1 MKILIAALLGGLL
14 SFGWNAVAH
23 MATPLGHEG
32 VKDLPAEP
40 VMLAGMS
47 AAIKEPGL
55 YLFPGGGDEAMKTP
69 EGEAAYAKKVVEGP
83 SGVLVYRPTN
93 GTVLGPKVL
102 ALEFAIN
109 VGCALVLALVIS
121 LGRFQNFGSRFL
133 VGGLLGAYG
142 SISIGG
148 SYALWYGFPMDYTL
162 ANTLMEVVAGFAAA
176 IPAAAMLKPRG

>member
-32 VKDLPAEP
+32 VKELPIEP
-40 VMLAGMS
+40 VVLTAMN

-55 YLFPGGGDEAMKTP
+55 YMFPGGGDEAMKTP
-69 EGEAAYAKKVVEGP
+69 EGQAAHAKKVVEGP
-83 SGVLVYRPTN
+83 SGVLVYRPSD
-93 GTVLGPKVL
+93 GTVFGPKVL

-109 VGCALVLALVIS
+109 VGCALVLALVIA
-121 LGRFQNFGSRFL
+121 LGRFRNFGSRFL

-142 SISIGG
+142 SISISG
-148 SYALWYGFPMDYTL
+148 SYLLWYGFPMDYTL
-162 ANTLMEVVAGFAAA
+162 ANALMEIVAGFAAA
-176 IPAAAMLKPRG
+176 IPAAAMLKPRS